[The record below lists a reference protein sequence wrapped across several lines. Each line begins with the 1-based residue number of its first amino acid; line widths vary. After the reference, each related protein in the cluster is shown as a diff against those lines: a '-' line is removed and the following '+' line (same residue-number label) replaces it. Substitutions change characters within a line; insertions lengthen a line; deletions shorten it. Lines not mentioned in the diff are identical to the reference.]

1 MRLLAYYLPA
11 RQATKL
17 NPMIALQYRRR
28 AQLAIVS
35 PILRCQPNL
44 GPPFDL
50 ITTTFGFFRFEAGC
64 QALYRL
70 LCSHRRWNAGERRSL
85 SFLFRVL

>member
-17 NPMIALQYRRR
+17 NPMIALRYRWR

-35 PILRCQPNL
+35 PILRCQPDLAPHFDFYHNNL
-44 GPPFDL
+44 RVFPF
-50 ITTTFGFFRFEAGC
+50 
-64 QALYRL
+64 
-70 LCSHRRWNAGERRSL
+70 
-85 SFLFRVL
+85 